1 MPLSSSSFANER
13 ASNERAPGAGVTA
26 VLGPTN
32 TGKTHLAIERMLAH
46 SSGIIGL
53 PLRLLA
59 REVYNKIAARA
70 GPEAVALITGEEKI
84 KPPKPRYWV
93 STVEAMPRD
102 IDVSFLAVDEIQIA
116 ADLERGHVFT
126 DRILNR
132 RGRDETLLLGAAT
145 MRPIIERL
153 LPGASIVTRP
163 RLSQL
168 EFAGDRKITRQP
180 RRTAIVAFSADEV
193 YAIAELIRRQHGGAA
208 VVLGSLSPRTR
219 NAQVEMFQSGDVD
232 YLVAT
237 DAVGMGLNL
246 DVDHVAFASDRKYDG
261 YQFRRLNPSEFSQI
275 AGRAGR
281 ATRDGTFG
289 TTGRCAPFEPE
300 LVNALQN
307 HTFDSVK
314 VLQWRNSKLDF
325 SSIGALQVSLA
336 ETPNHDAL
344 TRAPIAE
351 DLRVLDHAARDAD
364 VREMAQGK
372 VAVERLW
379 DACQIPDYR
388 RVAPAA
394 HAELVV
400 TLFTFLMKR
409 GRIPDAWFGQQIAQA
424 DRTDGDIDTLS
435 GRIAQVRTWTFV
447 ANRPDWL
454 ADPDYWQ
461 GISREIEN
469 KLSDA
474 LHERLTERFVDRRT
488 SVLMRRLR
496 ENTMLNTEIDKTG
509 EVKVEGHVIGRLDG
523 FTFAP
528 SAAEA
533 GSDAKALQATA
544 QKALAGEIDSRAE
557 KLSNAP
563 DDQFVLTSDGTVR
576 WTGDAVARLV
586 GTDNVLVPRLR
597 IIADERLTGAPRDNV
612 QTRLDLWLKTH
623 IEKLLGPLF
632 DLTKAEDITG
642 IGRGIA
648 FQLIEALGVLERQ
661 KIAAEMKD
669 LDQASRASLRKYGV
683 RFGAYHIYI
692 PSLLKPAARAIASL
706 LWAQKHDNVDLSALS
721 GAQHLAGSGRTSFA
735 VDKALDRDAYRILGY
750 KQCGERAVR
759 VDILERLA
767 DLIRPALSW
776 RPGASGE
783 KPAGA
788 FDGRTFVVTQAMTS
802 LTGSA
807 GEDFASVLR
816 ALGYRMEKKPA
827 LPPEAPKPV
836 AVEAP
841 AVETMTAETAPAEMA
856 AAETSEAEA
865 GPVES
870 APPTDAANVTEPAIA
885 VETADIADITP
896 DVAEAVTAE
905 AVTAEAV
912 EEAKSTAALLPEI
925 SFAPSGEADAERAD
939 AAQAELQPD
948 PAAVVADDAP
958 AVADETA
965 AKNDTAPATEAV
977 SETAV
982 AATVDAPSADAT
994 DADASPADASPAADA
1009 TPAEPVLVEVWRPGG
1024 RADDQRRPRHDRHD
1038 HRNRPRTNTNADS
1051 NANAS
1056 GTPVAIDGGDAQGR
1070 PTHERTNTRDRN
1082 RRPDFRKPRGDA
1094 PATAN
1099 AAPATDGGAPQRDN
1113 RPPRDN
1119 FKGPRDN
1126 NRDGARADGAKGGDR
1141 FKGKPSGGKPGDK
1154 FKGNRDGRRD
1164 DRGGGAALRQY
1175 ATSAPPPSRDRDRP
1189 ADPNSPFAKLAAL
1202 KEQLASGRKDH

>member
-1 MPLSSSSFANER
+1 MTFSSHPPTFA
-13 ASNERAPGAGVTA
+13 SERAPGAGVTA

-46 SSGIIGL
+46 SSGVIGL

-59 REVYNKIAARA
+59 REVYNKIVDRA
-70 GPEAVALITGEEKI
+70 GVDSVALITGEEKI
-84 KPPKPRYWV
+84 KPPKARFWV

-102 IDVSFLAVDEIQIA
+102 LDVSFLAVDEIQIA

-126 DRILNR
+126 DRILHR

-168 EFAGDRKITRQP
+168 EFAGDRKLTRQP

-219 NAQVEMFQSGDVD
+219 NAQVAMFQSGDVD

-261 YQFRRLNPSEFSQI
+261 YQFRRLNPSEFAQI

-325 SSIGALQVSLA
+325 SSLGALQVSLA
-336 ETPNHDAL
+336 LTPTHDAL

-364 VREMAQGK
+364 VREMAHGAA
-372 VAVERLW
+372 AVERLW

-388 RVAPAA
+388 KIAPAA
-394 HAELVV
+394 HAELVT
-400 TLFTFLMKR
+400 TLFEFLMKK
-409 GRIPDAWFGQQIAQA
+409 GRIPDAWFAAQVEQA
-424 DRTDGDIDTLS
+424 DRVDGDIDTLS
-435 GRIAQVRTWTFV
+435 GRIAQIRTWTFV

-454 ADPDYWQ
+454 ADPEHWQ
-461 GISREIEN
+461 GITREVEN

-496 ENTMLNTEIDKTG
+496 ENTMLNTEIGKTG
-509 EVKVEGHVIGRLDG
+509 EVIVEGHVIGRLDG

-528 SAAEA
+528 EAAEA

-544 QKALAGEIDSRAE
+544 LKALAGEIDARAE
-557 KLSNAP
+557 KLSAAP
-563 DDQFVLTSDGTVR
+563 DEQFVLASDGTLR
-576 WTGDAVARLV
+576 WTGDAVAKLM
-586 GTDNVLVPRLR
+586 GADDALHPRLR
-597 IIADERLTGAPRDNV
+597 IVADDRLSGAPREAV

-632 DLTKAEDITG
+632 DLNKAEDITG
-642 IGRGIA
+642 IARGIA
-648 FQLIEALGVLERQ
+648 FQLIEALGVLERS

-669 LDQASRASLRKYGV
+669 LDQPSRASLRKYGV
-683 RFGAYHIYI
+683 RFGAYHIYL
-692 PSLLKPAARAIASL
+692 PALLKPAARALASL
-706 LWAQKHDNVDLSALS
+706 LWALKLDNIDMSALS
-721 GAQHLAGSGRTSFA
+721 GAQHLAGSGRTSFP
-735 VDKALDRDAYRILGY
+735 VDKLLDRDAYRVLGY
-750 KQCGERAVR
+750 RQCGERAVR

-776 RPGASGE
+776 REGSLGA

-788 FDGRTFVVTQAMTS
+788 FDGRGFVVTQAMTS

-807 GEDFASVLR
+807 GEDFASILR
-816 ALGYRMEKKPA
+816 ALGYRMERRPAPPPKPA
-827 LPPEAPKPV
+827 PAPVEAV
-836 AVEAP
+836 AVEP
-841 AVETMTAETAPAEMA
+841 APAEAAPLDAASSEISSPETVSAEGA
-856 AAETSEAEA
+856 AAEAVA
-865 GPVES
+865 
-870 APPTDAANVTEPAIA
+870 TEPVVAA
-885 VETADIADITP
+885 ETGDIADITSDMP
-896 DVAEAVTAE
+896 QVAEE
-905 AVTAEAV
+905 I
-912 EEAKSTAALLPEI
+912 AAPSATLLPEVAFSAEASAEEPATVEVRSEEAQPEETQPEAASI
-925 SFAPSGEADAERAD
+925 EATAADAPQDQAAVETATETVTGDAAPAD
-939 AAQAELQPD
+939 AATAAAE
-948 PAAVVADDAP
+948 PAAVVAEP
-958 AVADETA
+958 EM
-965 AKNDTAPATEAV
+965 
-977 SETAV
+977 
-982 AATVDAPSADAT
+982 VD
-994 DADASPADASPAADA
+994 
-1009 TPAEPVLVEVWRPGG
+1009 VWRPGG
-1024 RADDQRRPRHDRHD
+1024 RSEERRPRHDRSR
-1038 HRNRPRTNTNADS
+1038 HRHQGQQNRPAEG
-1051 NANAS
+1051 AA
-1056 GTPVAIDGGDAQGR
+1056 PAVAAGEPGEAVK
-1070 PTHERTNTRDRN
+1070 HERHRRGRRDRN
-1082 RRPDFRKPRGDA
+1082 QDFRKPRPDA
-1094 PATAN
+1094 PVEATA
-1099 AAPATDGGAPQRDN
+1099 AAPAEGAPVAREPRKDEG
-1113 RPPRDN
+1113 RPPRERFGGRD
-1119 FKGPRDN
+1119 KGREGDRPQGKPQGKFGGRD
-1126 NRDGARADGAKGGDR
+1126 KGGREQGGRD
-1141 FKGKPSGGKPGDK
+1141 KGGRDKRDSGPSH
-1154 FKGNRDGRRD
+1154 
-1164 DRGGGAALRQY
+1164 RQY
-1175 ATSAPPPSRDRDRP
+1175 ATSAAPRERERP
-1189 ADPNSPFAKLAAL
+1189 VDPNSPFAKLAAL
-1202 KEQLASGRKDH
+1202 REQLTANRKDR